1 MYDPEEVDTTHLM
14 TRELGPILRDYDIQ
28 HLLDDVEDAIY
39 TGVPY
44 ELPSELVE
52 EP

>member
-14 TRELGPILRDYDIQ
+14 TQELGPILRDYDIQ
-28 HLLDDVEDAIY
+28 DLLDDVEDTIY
-39 TGVPY
+39 ASVPY